1 MSKQWT
7 IIGERIN
14 PGFKSTRALFETK
27 DIAGIQAL
35 AVKQAEAGA
44 RYLNVNTGMAGEK
57 DHGFARAVVE
67 GIQQVVT
74 VPLSFDSASVALQT
88 VYLSTYDADRA
99 GGAKP
104 MINSIA
110 ETHLGM
116 LELLAIRPCKIIIMA
131 SERLENG
138 AGRRNTKADEVA
150 AAARRMVEHTD
161 RASIPHEDIV
171 IDVSISAMAADSEGL
186 TRMALDAIRVIGGD
200 PGLEGVHITGGLS
213 NIGQQLPAKAANGAD
228 LKHTLECAFL
238 TLATPLGFDTILGT
252 PWKDYHFLP
261 DDDYVMGVFRDV
273 LDRSG
278 LDALRQVRRLYKA

>member
-1 MSKQWT
+1 MNEQWT

-67 GIQQVVT
+67 GIQAVVP
-74 VPLSFDSASVALQT
+74 VPLSFDSASLQLQT
-88 VYLSTYDADRA
+88 VYLTTYDAERA

-116 LELLAIRPCKIIIMA
+116 LELLTIRPSKIIVMA
-131 SERLENG
+131 SERLEDG
-138 AGRRNTKADEVA
+138 AGRRNVKAEQVIG
-150 AAARRMVEHTD
+150 AARRMVGHTD
-161 RASIPHEDIV
+161 RIGVPHDDIIV
-171 IDVSISAMAADSEGL
+171 DVSVSAMAADSEGL
-186 TRMALDAIRVIGGD
+186 TRMALDAIQAIGTL
-200 PGLEGVHITGGLS
+200 PELAGVHITGGIS
-213 NIGQQLPAKAANGAD
+213 NIGQQLPAKTTGGDD
-228 LKHTLECAFL
+228 LKHKLECAFL
-238 TLATPLGFDTILGT
+238 TIATPLGFDTILGT
-252 PWKDYHFLP
+252 PWKEYHLLP
-261 DDDYVMGVFRDV
+261 EDDFVMTVFRDFIS
-273 LDRSG
+273 RSG
-278 LDALRQVRRLYKA
+278 LDALKQVRRLYRP